1 MAGLDPTIL
10 ERRRDDRVKH
20 GHDEIMSGSLGD
32 SLARLWATIEAR
44 RGASPESSY
53 TAKLLAAGPAGVAR
67 KLGEESLEA
76 IIEAV
81 KGDTAALTRES
92 ADLLYHLLV
101 LWEAAGL
108 TPDDVAAELTRREG
122 VSGIAE
128 KRGRKG

>member
-1 MAGLDPTIL
+1 MAGLDPAIL
-10 ERRRDDRVKH
+10 ERRGDDGVKP

-44 RGASPESSY
+44 RGASPDSSY

-101 LWEAAGL
+101 LWEATGL
-108 TPDDVAAELTRREG
+108 KPDDVAAELTRREG

-128 KRGRKG
+128 KRRREG

>member
-1 MAGLDPTIL
+1 MPSN
-10 ERRRDDRVKH
+10 E
-20 GHDEIMSGSLGD
+20 LGEA
-32 SLARLWATIEAR
+32 LARLWATIEAR
-44 RGASPESSY
+44 RGASPDSSY
-53 TAKLLAAGPAGVAR
+53 TAKLLAAGPQGVAR

-92 ADLLYHLLV
+92 ADVLYHLLV

-108 TPDDVAAELTRREG
+108 SPDAVAAELTRREG
-122 VSGIAE
+122 VSGIDE